1 MAVVRTESKERG
13 VYSPSYI
20 VVSVFPP
27 EINKRIEEIQNKYN
41 LRIPAKIKPVGPHL
55 TLKSPFNP
63 TVPFEELE
71 QKLSEAAD
79 RATAFPIELN
89 GINCFGRNRSLVYI
103 SVTDSTSPH
112 IADLHRNIVGVL
124 SGMTED
130 RGGNKFELGS
140 FTSHVTIGEGKPSED
155 VWEKLLKE
163 EINFK
168 LSLDSFSLFY
178 SPRID
183 GPWILRRVFMLGN
196 AGQRY
201 RSQQSPRPL

>member
-1 MAVVRTESKERG
+1 MTVVRAESKERG
-13 VYSPSYI
+13 SYSPSYI

-27 EINKRIEEIQNKYN
+27 EINRRIEEIQNKYN
-41 LRIPAKIKPVGPHL
+41 LHIPAKIKPVGPHL

-63 TVPFEELE
+63 TVPFEGLE
-71 QKLSEAAD
+71 QKLNEVAD
-79 RATAFPIELN
+79 RATAFPIKLN
-89 GINCFGRNRSLVYI
+89 GINCFWGERSLVYI
-103 SVTDSTSPH
+103 PVTDSASPH

-130 RGGNKFELGS
+130 RGGNKFELDN
-140 FTSHVTIGEGKPSED
+140 FTPHVTIGEDKPSED

-163 EINFK
+163 EINFQ

-183 GPWILRRVFMLGN
+183 GPWILRRAFMLGETN
-196 AGQRY
+196 
-201 RSQQSPRPL
+201 